1 MSEQSKSNHLKTVNS
16 LEEIPTFSTEAEEA
30 EFWATHEAGDGLF
43 DAAAGSADTAALMDA
58 LPKRPRSSSAKSNP
72 TSLRLGTELERRLRH
87 LAQLKG
93 TSYQTL
99 LKEFVLERVYEE
111 EKRLNVI

>member
-1 MSEQSKSNHLKTVNS
+1 MSEQSKSNHLMTINS
-16 LEEIPTFSTEAEEA
+16 AEEIPTFSTEAEEA
-30 EFWATHEAGDGLF
+30 GFWATHEAGDGLF
-43 DAAAGSADTAALMDA
+43 DAAAHNAEAAALMAA
-58 LPKRPRSSSAKSNP
+58 LPKRRRLSSAKSNP

-87 LAQLKG
+87 LAELKG